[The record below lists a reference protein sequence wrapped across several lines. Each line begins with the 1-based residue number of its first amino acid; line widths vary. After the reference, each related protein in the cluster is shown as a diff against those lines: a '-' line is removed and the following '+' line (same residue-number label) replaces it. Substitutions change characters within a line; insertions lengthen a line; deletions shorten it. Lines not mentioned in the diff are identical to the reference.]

1 MPRRS
6 IASGRTPAALRRL
19 WSVSLVVAPLLL
31 HGGTSLA
38 GSSGVPAGL
47 QAELLAKLAAY
58 DRNYEARAGGK
69 AHVLI
74 VTKAGEPRSTLH
86 AAVMKSELGKL
97 ERIGGLPHRESTT
110 PYEGAGALV
119 KRCKNESVDIVYL
132 TPGLEEDVADI
143 QKALSGVD
151 VLSVSAI
158 ADSVPEGI
166 VLGFELVSGKPK
178 ILLNLTQAKR
188 QNVHFKADVLKLMKV
203 YR

>member
-1 MPRRS
+1 MRRRRIAPRR
-6 IASGRTPAALRRL
+6 RPAALRRL
-19 WSVSLVVAPLLL
+19 WAISVVIAPLLL
-31 HGGTSLA
+31 HGATSQA

-110 PYEGAGALV
+110 HYEGPAALA
-119 KRCKNESVDIVYL
+119 KRCKSESVDIVYL
-132 TPGLEEDVADI
+132 TPGLEKEVAELN
-143 QKALSGVD
+143 KTLSGLD
-151 VLSVSAI
+151 LLSVSAVPE
-158 ADSVPEGI
+158 SVPDGI